1 MSVYI
6 SQIMICGDSLKNCTV
21 AVVTPDEE
29 KINLWAEQNGKES
42 SAAYEDP
49 DFKAEILDDI
59 ALVA

>member
-1 MSVYI
+1 
-6 SQIMICGDSLKNCTV
+6 MICGDSLKNCTV